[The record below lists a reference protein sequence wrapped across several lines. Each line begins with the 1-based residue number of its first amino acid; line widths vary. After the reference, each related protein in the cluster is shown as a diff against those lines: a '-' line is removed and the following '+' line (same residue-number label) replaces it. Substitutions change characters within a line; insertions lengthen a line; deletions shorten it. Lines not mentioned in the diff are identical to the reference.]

1 MLEFI
6 VITSALSTLNPWMGA
21 HFPVIGIGQRLAL
34 LRPVLPAEFSYPDR
48 QAALSICLISIM
60 AGLGARN
67 EWIRPHDLSASS
79 WSVFLWGFMV
89 TGGCFLLVVSIL
101 RWWVPRQSRSLGN
114 LSLFKVFTAAWL
126 LPAVLG
132 SGLLAVG
139 LPAPWAVVIFVA
151 LGITSLHA
159 MRCATPWLPSSI
171 LVAGL
176 ILACGAAWLLILVS
190 RVAILSL
197 VNGW

>member
-6 VITSALSTLNPWMGA
+6 VITSALFTLNPWMGA

-34 LRPVLPAEFSYPDR
+34 LRPVLPAEFAYPDW
-48 QAALSICLISIM
+48 QAALSISLISIM

-67 EWIRPHDLSASS
+67 EWIRPHNLSASS

-101 RWWVPRQSRSLGN
+101 QWWVLRTSRSLGN
-114 LSLFKVFTAAWL
+114 PSFFKVFAAAWL
-126 LPAVLG
+126 LPAVLS

-139 LPAPWAVVIFVA
+139 LPAPWATVIFFA
-151 LGITSLHA
+151 LGITSFHA
-159 MRCATPWLPSSI
+159 LRCATPWLRSPS

-176 ILACGAAWLLILVS
+176 ILACASAWLLVLVS
-190 RVAILSL
+190 RVEILSL
-197 VNGW
+197 LNGL